1 LRYKQM
7 TEIYSR
13 LVDHTITNTRKI
25 NDFSIGS
32 AMRALYEAI
41 ATEIEQFYVLTEE
54 NILEAIAAGVYASF
68 GFTRK
73 QPRKSYGKVQIVF
86 HNALQQ
92 TVALPRGT
100 RFTSSSSDYLN
111 TYETTVDYYIPQ
123 GTVTAEVQ
131 VYCTIPGEIGNIPAN
146 VIDIMMTP
154 LANIKTVN
162 NAQAFQTG
170 QNEEPLDELKSRFRS
185 YIESLSKGTI
195 PAIEYGTRSV
205 PEVAGVWIDEKT
217 GLIDVYA
224 HDRNGDLP
232 DDVRAKIIATL
243 ENFRPAGIPVNVKP
257 VVRKTVNVDVKIVL
271 TNKNAITKA
280 FQDKIVAE
288 ISRYL
293 NNMQTS
299 QSLIL
304 SDLTSVIKSLDKQLI
319 YDITFITPTGNIIVA
334 GNEIIRAGTVKV
346 TLA

>member
-1 LRYKQM
+1 MRYKQM
-7 TEIYSR
+7 TEIYAR

-32 AMRALYEAI
+32 AMRAIYEAI
-41 ATEIEQFYVLTEE
+41 ATELEQFYVLTEE
-54 NILEAIAAGVYASF
+54 NIQEAIAAGVFASF

-73 QPRKSYGKVQIVF
+73 PPRKAYGKVQIVF

-92 TVALPRGT
+92 TVALARGT
-100 RFTSSSSDYLN
+100 RFTSSLGDYSN
-111 TYETTVDYYIPQ
+111 TYETLVDYYIPQ

-131 VYCTIPGEIGNIPAN
+131 VYCTIPGEVGNIPAN
-146 VIDIMMTP
+146 VVNIMMTP

-170 QNEEPLDELKSRFRS
+170 QNEEPLDEMKSRFRS

-205 PEVAGVWIDEKT
+205 PEVAGVWIDEQT
-217 GLIDVYA
+217 GLINVYA

-232 DDVRAKIIATL
+232 DDVKAKIVATL
-243 ENFRPAGIPVNVKP
+243 ENFRPGGIPVRVMP
-257 VVRKTVNVDVKIVL
+257 VVRRTIDVDVKITL
-271 TNKNAITKA
+271 TNKLAITKA
-280 FQDKIVAE
+280 FQDKIVGE

-304 SDLTSVIKSLDKQLI
+304 SDLSSVIKGLDKQLI
-319 YDITFITPTGNIIVA
+319 YDIAFAKPTGNILVA
-334 GNEIIRAGTVKV
+334 GNEIIRAGAIKV
-346 TLA
+346 TLE